1 MLRISK
7 KLMFAIETVLDI
19 AYNAGSAPVQ
29 SAEITQRQGIPK
41 RYLEQVLQALVR
53 AGVLAGVRGPKG
65 GYRLAKERRRI
76 TVAEIVRVVRSL
88 EQGSDPIEEEVGAE
102 LGRKV
107 VRPLWGELQDEVMA
121 RLEQTSIEDLCV
133 RAHQAGVASE
143 AASKLDFSI

>member
-76 TVAEIVRVVRSL
+76 SVAEIVRVVRAL
-88 EQGSDPIEEEVGAE
+88 EQGTDPIEEEVGAD
-102 LGRKV
+102 LGRLV
-107 VRPLWGELQDEVMA
+107 VRPLWGELHDAVMA
-121 RLEQTSIEDLCV
+121 QLEQTSIEDLCV
-133 RAHQAGVASE
+133 RAHQAGIPSE

>member
-76 TVAEIVRVVRSL
+76 TVAEIVRVVRAL
-88 EQGSDPIEEEVGAE
+88 EQATDPIEEEVGAE
-102 LGRKV
+102 LGRQV
-107 VRPLWGELQDEVMA
+107 VRPLWSELQDEVMA

>member
-7 KLMFAIETVLDI
+7 KLMFAIEAVLDI
-19 AYNAGSAPVQ
+19 AYNAGAEPVQ
-29 SAEITQRQGIPK
+29 SGEITRRQGIPK
-41 RYLEQVLQALVR
+41 RYLEQVLQQLVR
-53 AGVLAGVRGPKG
+53 DGVLAGVRGPKG

-76 TVAEIVRVVRSL
+76 TVAEIVRVVRAL
-88 EQGSDPIEEEVGAE
+88 EQATDPIEEEVGAE
-102 LGRKV
+102 LGRQV
-107 VRPLWGELQDEVMA
+107 VRPLWAELQDEVMA